1 MKSYRQWQTRRLV
14 EQAIPLLKMT
24 QDMIG
29 NEAGEHV
36 LTSPFS
42 KKVDDFKDRITELPH
57 PESKERK
64 GLGDLG
70 MSQVGKTTF
79 KVVPA
84 GENPTISHGV
94 PVG

>member
-1 MKSYRQWQTRRLV
+1 VKSYRQWRNKRLV
-14 EQAIPLLKMT
+14 EQAPPLLNLL
-24 QDMIG
+24 QEPIG

-42 KKVDDFKDRITELPH
+42 KKVDDFRERLTELPH
-57 PESKERK
+57 PKSQERK

-70 MSQVGKTTF
+70 MQQVSKHTF
-79 KVVPA
+79 KAVKA
-84 GENPTISHGV
+84 GETPTISNGL